1 MIWLERIWSGRAIQI
16 MYDKK
21 KLLLLGGSRYLLP
34 VIEMA
39 HELNCH
45 VITCDY
51 LPENVAH
58 QYSDEY
64 WNISIIDEEAVLQ
77 MAMKEKID
85 GIMSFAC
92 DPGVVTA
99 SYIAEKMKL
108 PFQCCYRS
116 AQILQDKGLFREFLI
131 KNGFNC
137 PHARSYKSVDESFH
151 DLAYFN
157 WPIIVKPTD
166 SAGSKGCIKVD
177 KPEKLKEAIEIA
189 VSESHKKKYI
199 IEDFLNFEGY
209 HSSTDIFVVDGK
221 IEFITFSDQLFDS
234 EAENP
239 YTPSFIIWPSTMK
252 KKYQNILSDEIQRL
266 IDLLEIKTGIFNVES
281 CVADE
286 KPYIMEISPRGG
298 GCWIAELQRMAYG
311 VNLVENEIR
320 KSVGLPLKELKPTRL
335 DGCWCEMVLH
345 TKNNQCGI
353 LKSITIAEKI
363 QTQHLKMEN
372 IVAKQGDFIRAFSG
386 ANMALG
392 DLILRFDSREEL
404 NDVMNKSD
412 EWLHIILE

>member
-1 MIWLERIWSGRAIQI
+1 MN
-16 MYDKK
+16 DKK

-39 HELNCH
+39 HKLNCH

-51 LPENVAH
+51 LPENDAH

-64 WNISIIDEEAVLQ
+64 WNISIIDKEAVLQ
-77 MAMKEKID
+77 MAKKKKID

-92 DPGVVTA
+92 DPGVITA
-99 SYIAEKMKL
+99 SYIAEKMGL

-131 KNGFNC
+131 ENGFNC
-137 PHARSYKSVDESFH
+137 PHARSYKSVDEPFC
-151 DLAYFN
+151 DLDYFN
-157 WPIIVKPTD
+157 WPVIVKPTD

-177 KPEKLKEAIEIA
+177 KTEKLKKAIEMA
-189 VSESHKKKYI
+189 LSESHKKKYI
-199 IEDFLNFEGY
+199 IEDFLSFEGY

-239 YTPSFIIWPSTMK
+239 YTPAFIIWPSTMK
-252 KKYQNILSDEIQRL
+252 KKYQDILSDEIQRL
-266 IDLLEIKTGIFNVES
+266 IDLLEIRTGIFNVES
-281 CVADE
+281 CVADG

-298 GCWIAELQRMAYG
+298 GCWIAELQKMAYG

-320 KSVGLPLKELKPTRL
+320 KTVRLPLRELKPTRL

-345 TKNNQCGI
+345 TKSGQYGI
-353 LKSITIAEKI
+353 LKSITITEEI
-363 QTQHLKMEN
+363 QTKYLKMQN
-372 IVAKQGDFIRAFSG
+372 IVKKQGDLIQAFSG

-404 NDVMNKSD
+404 NSVMKKSD
-412 EWLHIILE
+412 KWLNIVLE